1 MHNPNQVPG
10 APEKKKVKEIKSPDQ
25 LKSLVDIFVA
35 TDVMRNDPNMY
46 AWLREN
52 GDRLRAQAPEGSDEQ
67 KSIDETL
74 SWLSTADPA
83 RIQKAA

>member
-1 MHNPNQVPG
+1 MYNQNQIPG
-10 APEKKKVKEIKSPDQ
+10 EPERKKVKEIKSAEQ

-35 TDVMRNDPNMY
+35 TDVMRNDPAMF
-46 AWLREN
+46 AWLQAN
-52 GDRLRAQAPEGSDEQ
+52 GERLQAQAEEGSDER
-67 KSIDETL
+67 KSIDDTL